1 MKASIKFNKSRKAP
15 EMPRDPKGMKGL
27 GALLKY
33 ATELKAYKIEIGE
46 ISLDDHRKHNPRMTG
61 MFGRL

>member
-1 MKASIKFNKSRKAP
+1 
-15 EMPRDPKGMKGL
+15 MPVNPKGMKGL

-33 ATELKAYKIEIGE
+33 ATELKAYNQEMGLCPCNE
-46 ISLDDHRKHNPRMTG
+46 EAPRLTG